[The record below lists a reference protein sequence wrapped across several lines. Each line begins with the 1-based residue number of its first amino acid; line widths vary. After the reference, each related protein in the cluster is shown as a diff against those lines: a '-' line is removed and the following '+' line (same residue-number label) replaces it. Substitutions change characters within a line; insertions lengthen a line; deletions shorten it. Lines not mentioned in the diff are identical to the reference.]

1 MIKLRPIKFNRLFSN
16 GGMMMIMSIVKTDE
30 EYENA
35 LARLEQLM
43 DAEPNTPECDELEL
57 LSLLVEKYEKEI
69 YPLPEAD
76 PVDVIQYYMEQ
87 RGLKAK
93 DLVGIIGDKAI
104 VSKIM
109 NRERKLNLKMVRNLH
124 QKVKIPYSL
133 LMNEY

>member
-1 MIKLRPIKFNRLFSN
+1 MTINI
-16 GGMMMIMSIVKTDE
+16 IKTDR
-30 EYENA
+30 EYETA
-35 LARLEQLM
+35 IQRIEQIM
-43 DAEPNTPECDELEL
+43 DAEPNTQEGDELEL
-57 LSLLVEKYEKEI
+57 LSLLVEKYEKETN
-69 YPLPEAD
+69 PLPEAD

-87 RGLKAK
+87 RGLKSK

-124 QKVKIPYSL
+124 QKVNIPYSL

>member
-1 MIKLRPIKFNRLFSN
+1 
-16 GGMMMIMSIVKTDE
+16 
-30 EYENA
+30 
-35 LARLEQLM
+35 M
-43 DAEPNTPECDELEL
+43 DAEPNTPKGHELEL
-57 LSLLVEKYEKEI
+57 LSLLVEKYEKET

-93 DLVGIIGDKAI
+93 DLIGIIDDKAI

-109 NRERKLNLKMVRNLH
+109 NRKRKLNLKMDSSLH

>member
-1 MIKLRPIKFNRLFSN
+1 MTIHI
-16 GGMMMIMSIVKTDE
+16 IKTDE
-30 EYENA
+30 AYENA
-35 LARLEQLM
+35 WTRIEQIM
-43 DAEPNTPECDELEL
+43 DAEPNTSEGDELEL
-57 LSLLVEKYEKEI
+57 LSLLVEKYEKET

-76 PVDVIQYYMEQ
+76 PVDVMQYYMEQ

-93 DLVGIIGDKAI
+93 DLVGIIGDKSI

-133 LMNEY
+133 LLNEY

>member
-1 MIKLRPIKFNRLFSN
+1 MTIHI
-16 GGMMMIMSIVKTDE
+16 IKTDE
-30 EYENA
+30 EYEKV
-35 LARLEQLM
+35 LMRIEQIM
-43 DAEPNTPECDELEL
+43 DAEPNTPEGDELEL
-57 LSLLVEKYEKEI
+57 LSLLVEKYEKET

-124 QKVKIPYSL
+124 QKINIPYHL